1 MKSKNIKNIK
11 NIEIVNLN
19 NDNNKKENVNV
30 NTYMK
35 KSKRNS
41 NKENIEI
48 TPEIIPEI
56 IIENVNHDNN
66 KKPNVNVNAYMKKS
80 KRNIVNNENIIPHE
94 VTTEITPEIIIE
106 YVNQDIKPN
115 VKALNLVKARLA
127 RKNHLVNKNTDREQK
142 ILNLVNEFH
151 QDEYIKLQNKTEK
164 LKFKLMKLI

>member
-1 MKSKNIKNIK
+1 MKSK

-48 TPEIIPEI
+48 TPEIIPAEIIPEI
-56 IIENVNHDNN
+56 IIEN
-66 KKPNVNVNAYMKKS
+66 
-80 KRNIVNNENIIPHE
+80 
-94 VTTEITPEIIIE
+94 
-106 YVNQDIKPN
+106 VNQDIKPN

-127 RKNHLVNKNTDREQK
+127 RKTHLVNKNTDREQK